1 MPTFDT
7 PEPISVSVELGVG
20 DIRIDAT
27 DRTDT
32 IVEVRPSDPTK
43 KGDVAAAEQT
53 RVEYANG
60 HLSVT
65 GPKGWR
71 QWRPRRGT
79 ESIAVSIALPTGS
92 LVRVEAGV
100 ATLRSSGRLG
110 EFRGKAGVG
119 DISLD
124 ETGSLELKT
133 GFGDIRIER
142 AAGRAEVVTGSGS
155 VRIGRIDGAA
165 AVKNSNGDTWIGEVG
180 GEARVRAANGDI
192 SIDVAHEGVVAKSAN
207 GNVVFGEVA
216 RGAAVAQ
223 TAAGAVEIGIRDG
236 VAAWLDLHTG
246 FGNVVN
252 DLEASGAPESGQDT
266 VEVHASTSYGDITVH
281 RSTTSKATSSQA
293 GVDTS

>member
-7 PEPISVSVELGVG
+7 PEPISVSVEMGVG

-27 DRTDT
+27 DRIDT
-32 IVEVRPSDPTK
+32 VVEVRPSDPKK

-60 HLSVT
+60 HLTVS

-71 QWRPRRGT
+71 QWRPRRGS
-79 ESIAVSIALPTGS
+79 ESIDVSISLPTGS
-92 LVRVEAGV
+92 LVHADAGV

-124 ETGSLELKT
+124 ETGSVELKT

-142 AAGRAEVVTGSGS
+142 AADSAEVVTGSGS
-155 VRIGRIDGAA
+155 VRIGRVDGTAV
-165 AVKNSNGDTWIGEVG
+165 VKNSNGDTWIGEVVG
-180 GEARVRAANGDI
+180 QAKVRAANGDI
-192 SIDVAHEGVVAKSAN
+192 SIDVAHEGVSAKSAN
-207 GNVVFGEVA
+207 GDVVFGEVA
-216 RGAAVAQ
+216 RGDAVAQ
-223 TAAGAVEIGIRDG
+223 SAAGAVEIGIREG

-252 DLEASGAPESGQDT
+252 DLETSGAPEPGQDT

-281 RSTTSKATSSQA
+281 RSTMSAS
-293 GVDTS
+293 GREVR

>member
-92 LVRVEAGV
+92 LVRAEAGV

-165 AVKNSNGDTWIGEVG
+165 AVKNSNGDTWIGEVV

-192 SIDVAHEGVVAKSAN
+192 SIDVAHEGVAAKSAN
-207 GNVVFGEVA
+207 GDVRFGEVA

-252 DLEASGAPESGQDT
+252 DLETSGAPEPGQDT

-281 RSTTSKATSSQA
+281 RSTMSKATSKEGRDLS
-293 GVDTS
+293 

>member
-7 PEPISVSVELGVG
+7 PEPISASVELGVG

-53 RVEYANG
+53 RVEFANG
-60 HLSVT
+60 HLSVS

-71 QWRPRRGT
+71 QWRPRRGA
-79 ESIAVSIALPTGS
+79 ESIDVSIALPTGS
-92 LVRVEAGV
+92 LVHADAGV

-133 GFGDIRIER
+133 GAGDIRIER
-142 AAGRAEVVTGSGS
+142 AAGGAEVMTGSGS

-165 AVKNSNGDTWIGEVG
+165 VVKNSNGDTWIGEVVG
-180 GEARVRAANGDI
+180 QARVRAANGDI
-192 SIDVAHEGVVAKSAN
+192 SIDVAHEGVSAKSAN
-207 GNVVFGEVA
+207 GDVVFGEVA
-216 RGAAVAQ
+216 RGGAVAQ
-223 TAAGAVEIGIRDG
+223 SAAGAVEIGIRDG

-246 FGNVVN
+246 FGHVQN
-252 DLEASGAPESGQDT
+252 DLEASGAPEPGQGT
-266 VEVHASTSYGDITVH
+266 LEVHASTSYGDITIH
-281 RSTTSKATSSQA
+281 RSTTSKAGRDVS
-293 GVDTS
+293 

>member
-1 MPTFDT
+1 METFET
-7 PEPISVSVELGVG
+7 PEPISVDVELGVG

-32 IVEVRPSDPTK
+32 TVDVRPSDPKK
-43 KGDVAAAEQT
+43 KGDVVAAEQT
-53 RVEYANG
+53 RVNYANG
-60 HLSVT
+60 HLTVS

-71 QWRPRRGT
+71 QWRPRRGG

-92 LVRVEAGV
+92 LVRAEAGV

-110 EFRGKAGVG
+110 EFRGKVGVG
-119 DISLD
+119 DIALD
-124 ETGSLELKT
+124 ETGSLDLKT

-142 AAGRAEVVTGSGS
+142 AAGKADVVTGSGS

-165 AVKNSNGDTWIGEVG
+165 VVKNSNGDTWIGVVG

-192 SIDVAHEGVVAKSAN
+192 SIDLAHEGVAAKSAN
-207 GNVVFGEVA
+207 GDVRFGNVA

-246 FGNVVN
+246 FGNVQN
-252 DLEASGAPESGQDT
+252 DLEVSGAPEPGQDT
-266 VEVHASTSYGDITVH
+266 VEVHASTSFGDITIH
-281 RSTTSKATSSQA
+281 RSTMSRATTRTGRDVS
-293 GVDTS
+293 

>member
-1 MPTFDT
+1 MPAFDT
-7 PEPISVSVELGVG
+7 PEPISVSVELGLG

-32 IVEVRPSDPTK
+32 VVEVRPSDPKK
-43 KGDVAAAEQT
+43 KGDVVAAEQT

-60 HLSVT
+60 HLTVS

-71 QWRPRRGT
+71 QWRPRRGS
-79 ESIAVSIALPTGS
+79 ESIDVSIALPAGS
-92 LVRVEAGV
+92 LVHADAGI

-110 EFRGKAGVG
+110 EFRGKVGVG

-142 AAGRAEVVTGSGS
+142 AAGSAEVGTGSGS
-155 VRIGRIDGAA
+155 VRIGRVDGTAV
-165 AVKNSNGDTWIGEVG
+165 VKNSNGDTWIGEVG

-192 SIDVAHEGVVAKSAN
+192 SIDVAREGVAAKSAN
-207 GNVVFGEVA
+207 GDVRFGDVA

-252 DLEASGAPESGQDT
+252 DLETSGAPEPGQDT

-281 RSTTSKATSSQA
+281 RSMTSKAGRDVS
-293 GVDTS
+293 

>member
-7 PEPISVSVELGVG
+7 PEPISASVELGVG

-43 KGDVAAAEQT
+43 KGDVVAAEQT

-60 HLSVT
+60 HLTVT

-79 ESIAVSIALPTGS
+79 ESIDVSIALPTGS
-92 LVRVEAGV
+92 LVHAEAGV

-119 DISLD
+119 DIALD

-142 AAGRAEVVTGSGS
+142 AAGRADVVTGSGS

-192 SIDVAHEGVVAKSAN
+192 SIDVAHEGVAAKSAN
-207 GNVVFGEVA
+207 GDVRFGDVA

-252 DLEASGAPESGQDT
+252 DLETSGAPAPGQDT

-281 RSTTSKATSSQA
+281 RATMSKATSKEGRDFS
-293 GVDTS
+293 